1 MDELCD
7 DDSLSS
13 EDGLPP
19 PIPVAGVVSKL
30 LLGTPEVAFEAA
42 SGFVLK
48 EQRFWSLAECLVAL
62 VWFST
67 RRSDTWYVTPFRD
80 NL

>member
-1 MDELCD
+1 LACAFWDVDELWD

-30 LLGTPEVAFEAA
+30 LLGITEATFEAA
-42 SGFVLK
+42 LAFALK
-48 EQRFWSLAECLVAL
+48 
-62 VWFST
+62 
-67 RRSDTWYVTPFRD
+67 
-80 NL
+80 